1 MGMPSM
7 STGKYNRTRA
17 VAAARGVSYSVS
29 PVVSYRKN
37 EV

>member
-1 MGMPSM
+1 MPSM
-7 STGKYNRTRA
+7 SMGKYNRMRA

-29 PVVSYRKN
+29 PVASYRTY